1 MSPLEGVKI
10 LSTTEDVVEMKTGLV
25 PLKNVTEHAR
35 EVSTIKSCNSFEVYV
50 GNNICGLEPE
60 TGLCE
65 AYIPSYFYNT
75 TSKRCE
81 RFIYG
86 GCEGNDNRFST
97 MEQCQTTCG

>member
-1 MSPLEGVKI
+1 MEM
-10 LSTTEDVVEMKTGLV
+10 TTGSA
-25 PLKNVTEHAR
+25 PLKNVRAHAR
-35 EVSTIKSCNSFEVYV
+35 EVSEAINPAIVLKFFT

-65 AYIPSYFYNT
+65 AYIPSYFYNV

-86 GCEGNDNRFST
+86 GCGGNDNRFST
-97 MEQCQTTCG
+97 MEQCQATCG